1 MPMTPTKS
9 LREREK
15 ELRALLPIPEGK
27 AQLQELAARYAA
39 GAGQTVPARTSLIT
53 YILVYERLHGLICP

>member
-1 MPMTPTKS
+1 MTPTKS
-9 LREREK
+9 LRDREK

-39 GAGQTVPARTSLIT
+39 GSGQTVPARTSLIT
-53 YILVYERLHGLICP
+53 YILVYERHHGLICP